1 MHKKGIKKSWIE
13 RLIRFFLFFLF
24 FSSFLFSFL
33 FYSSISILRKFPP
46 FVPAMI
52 ETNSPNFIKDEL
64 CPSFLLSSL
73 YFRALQFF
81 FIIFFFN
88 SFQKERHAEQ
98 LKIPLPSTGHRC
110 FHTTTFT
117 FAPYHRVYNLDT
129 KEFNSLP
136 FSPDSRFNRLT
147 RIEFLSKDKIY
158 RPTLGSILPL
168 FLLFSNRSKVNTRE

>member
-13 RLIRFFLFFLF
+13 RLIRFFSSS

-52 ETNSPNFIKDEL
+52 EANSPNFIKDEL
-64 CPSFLLSSL
+64 CPSFLLSSSSL
-73 YFRALQFF
+73 FF
-81 FIIFFFN
+81 FFFN
-88 SFQKERHAEQ
+88 SFRKERHAEQ
-98 LKIPLPSTGHRC
+98 LKIPLPSTGHRR

-117 FAPYHRVYNLDT
+117 FAPYHRVYNLAT

-136 FSPDSRFNRLT
+136 FFPDSRFNRLT